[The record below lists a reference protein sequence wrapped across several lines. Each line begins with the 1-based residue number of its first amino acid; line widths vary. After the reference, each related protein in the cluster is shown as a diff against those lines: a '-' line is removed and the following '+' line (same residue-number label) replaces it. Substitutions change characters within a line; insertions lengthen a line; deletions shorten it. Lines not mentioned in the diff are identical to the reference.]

1 MLNCHV
7 ALTKMA
13 IYCLLCFSLPQ
24 SGAALGGITSRG
36 KRQPSQKIAP
46 EAKRISNRL
55 RQQAHRAA
63 QVAEAAQKARALN
76 AEAMCAHRAAQI
88 AEAPQKA
95 RAANAEAMRAHRAAQ
110 VAEAPQKAR
119 AANAE
124 VLRAHR
130 AALSQADRQK
140 ARAANAEAMRSH
152 RAAQVADLSGV
163 LQQEKQ
169 SAGQRTEHDFDAQAK
184 QKIRDFI
191 SPSNMGRDTCACSS
205 YIHLHASSPAP
216 ANIAYGPDNIISNT
230 SLLVP
235 LHLPIHIIY
244 ISQTPIYP
252 LAVSIPPFHSIYPSI
267 LFTSTFVTPAF
278 TTISIAIL
286 YTGKR
291 TH

>member
-1 MLNCHV
+1 
-7 ALTKMA
+7 
-13 IYCLLCFSLPQ
+13 
-24 SGAALGGITSRG
+24 
-36 KRQPSQKIAP
+36 
-46 EAKRISNRL
+46 
-55 RQQAHRAA
+55 
-63 QVAEAAQKARALN
+63 
-76 AEAMCAHRAAQI
+76 
-88 AEAPQKA
+88 
-95 RAANAEAMRAHRAAQ
+95 MRAHRAAQ

-235 LHLPIHIIY
+235 LHLPIHIIH

-252 LAVSIPPFHSIYPSI
+252 LS
-267 LFTSTFVTPAF
+267 
-278 TTISIAIL
+278 
-286 YTGKR
+286 
-291 TH
+291 